1 MDALFSPRSV
11 SVIGYVPR
19 KELLWLAA
27 VFSGIVMCYS
37 VYKIAGLMSLLCF
50 DGYSKLKN
58 MDKVEWKN
66 RGFSTFHA
74 IIVSSASLY
83 LLLFSDLFKED
94 SHDQL
99 VVNRT
104 SIVSE
109 TILGVSIGYFLSDL
123 AMIVWHF
130 PALGGWEY
138 VLHHGLSMFSIFL
151 SIVSG
156 QGQIYILMVL
166 FSESTTPFVNLR
178 WYLDIYG
185 QKSSNLYIC
194 NGIFLFL
201 GWLFARILLFIFFFT
216 HMLIHF
222 DQVKEIF
229 DLGFYSLLLVPSVL
243 AIMNLFWFWKIAKGL
258 VKTLSKKRHR
268 Q

>member
-1 MDALFSPRSV
+1 MHYFLLIHYPLLAMYRGKSFCGWLRSFQGL
-11 SVIGYVPR
+11 SCAVP
-19 KELLWLAA
+19 
-27 VFSGIVMCYS
+27 
-37 VYKIAGLMSLLCF
+37 
-50 DGYSKLKN
+50 KLSN

-74 IIVSSASLY
+74 IIASSASLY
-83 LLLFSDLFKED
+83 LLLFSDLFKEG
-94 SHDQL
+94 SHNQL
-99 VVNRT
+99 VINRT
-104 SIVSE
+104 STVSE

-130 PALGGWEY
+130 PALGAWEY

-151 SIVSG
+151 SLVSG

-178 WYLDIYG
+178 WYLDIAG
-185 QKSSNLYIC
+185 QKSSDLYIC

-201 GWLFARILLFIFFFT
+201 GWLVARILLFIFFFT
-216 HMLIHF
+216 HMLFHF

-229 DLGFYSLLLVPSVL
+229 DLGFYSLLLVPPVL

>member
-1 MDALFSPRSV
+1 MDALFSPHSL

-27 VFSGIVMCYS
+27 VFSGIVMCCA
-37 VYKIAGLMSLLCF
+37 VYKITDLISLLCF
-50 DGYSKLKN
+50 NGYRKLSN

-74 IIVSSASLY
+74 IIASSASLY
-83 LLLFSDLFKED
+83 LLLFSDLFKEG
-94 SHDQL
+94 SHNQL
-99 VVNRT
+99 VINRT
-104 SIVSE
+104 STVSE

-130 PALGGWEY
+130 PALGAWEY
-138 VLHHGLSMFSIFL
+138 V
-151 SIVSG
+151 
-156 QGQIYILMVL
+156 
-166 FSESTTPFVNLR
+166 
-178 WYLDIYG
+178 
-185 QKSSNLYIC
+185 
-194 NGIFLFL
+194 
-201 GWLFARILLFIFFFT
+201 ARILLFIFFFT
-216 HMLIHF
+216 HMLFHF

-229 DLGFYSLLLVPSVL
+229 DLGFYSLLLVPPVL

>member
-1 MDALFSPRSV
+1 MDALFSPRSI
-11 SVIGYVPR
+11 SIIGYVPR
-19 KELLWLAA
+19 KEFLWVAA
-27 VFSGIVMCYS
+27 VFSGIIMCCA
-37 VYKIAGLMSLLCF
+37 VYKITGLISLLCF
-50 DGYSKLKN
+50 NGYTKLSN
-58 MDKVEWKN
+58 MDKLEWKN

-74 IIVSSASLY
+74 IIASSASLY

-94 SHDQL
+94 SNDEL
-99 VVNRT
+99 VINRT
-104 SIVSE
+104 STISE

-151 SIVSG
+151 SLVSG

-178 WYLDIYG
+178 WYLDIAG
-185 QKSSNLYIC
+185 QKSSDLYIC

-201 GWLFARILLFIFFFT
+201 GWLVARILLFIFFFT
-216 HMLIHF
+216 HMLFHF

-229 DLGFYSLLLVPSVL
+229 DLGFYSLLLVPPVL
-243 AIMNLFWFWKIAKGL
+243 AIMNAFWFWKIAKGL
-258 VKTLSKKRHR
+258 VKTLCKKRHR